1 MLPRHTMDD
10 MDGMDMDT
18 TGSNTMVFTSNI
30 QTPLYSTTWT
40 PTTAAG
46 YAGTIIFLI
55 LLAILLRVI
64 LAAKALAEARW
75 LEAEL
80 SRRYVVVQ
88 GKVPISEQVSGE
100 DLSRKMTLTENGVE
114 EDVVVLPLKHQ
125 PPRPWR
131 LSVDPVRAGIDTVIA
146 GVGYLLMLAVMT
158 LNVGYFIAV
167 LFGTFA
173 GSLIVGRYNIG
184 GQH

>member
-1 MLPRHTMDD
+1 MDD
-10 MDGMDMDT
+10 MDGMDGMNMDT
-18 TGSNTMVFTSNI
+18 SEPNTMVFTSHI
-30 QTPLYSTTWT
+30 QTPLYSTAWT

-55 LLAILLRVI
+55 LLAIFFRVV

-75 LEAEL
+75 LEAEMH
-80 SRRYVVVQ
+80 RRYVVVQ
-88 GKVPISEQVSGE
+88 GKVPISERASRDG
-100 DLSRKMTLTENGVE
+100 LSNKILLTGNGVE
-114 EDVVVLPLKHQ
+114 EDVVVVQRKHQ

-131 LSVDPVRAGIDTVIA
+131 LSVDPLRAAIDTVIA

-173 GSLIVGRYNIG
+173 GSLLVGRYNTG
-184 GQH
+184 EQH